1 MNTELWIKKAEE
13 KGLEAFE
20 IFTKSSKDSSL
31 SIYEHKVDNYEIS
44 QDGGTGFRAIYDGK
58 MAYFSSQDVADDKI
72 DYILDSLKENATMIE
87 SKEKEMLYDGCT
99 EYQDINY
106 NHVDEKSVDVTIDWL
121 LNLEKKIYE
130 QDDRIEQVEVMYSC
144 STGSTAIVNSLGLNL
159 SKTKANMVLYVS
171 GGAKGEMGPVTSYVY
186 YVINSLDELCIDSV
200 AKEFK
205 DKVLAKLDPVPINS
219 GEYKVIFKNDCFG
232 SIMQALLSLY
242 NGENAYRKLTPLHD
256 KLDTK
261 IFDEKVTVVDDPF
274 IKEGIV
280 LANFDD
286 EGFPTSCKNVVE
298 DGVLKTFLHSLKSA
312 SLMNTESTGNGFRG
326 YSTPVIISPTNIY
339 LKAGNDSFDKLVEK
353 VYDGILITEVMG
365 LHAGLNPVTTDFSIQ
380 CNGFMIEDGKVT
392 KPINLFTVAAN
403 YLEMMKNVMGI
414 ADDLLFEGSN
424 VGSPSVAFEKL
435 VISGK

>member
-1 MNTELWIKKAEE
+1 MNTELWLKKANE

-72 DYILDSLKENATMIE
+72 DYILDSLKENAMMIE
-87 SKEKEMLYDGCT
+87 SKEKEMLYDGSK
-99 EYQDINY
+99 EYQDIVY
-106 NHVDEKSVDVTIDWL
+106 NHVDEKRVDVTIDWL
-121 LNLEKKIYE
+121 LKLEKKIYE
-130 QDDRIEQVEVMYSC
+130 QDSRIEQVEVMYSC
-144 STGSTAIVNSLGLNL
+144 STGSTDIVNSLGLNL
-159 SKTKANMVLYVS
+159 SKTKGNMVLYVS
-171 GGAKGEMGPVTSYVY
+171 GGAKGKNGPVTSYVY
-186 YVINSLDELCIDSV
+186 YVINSLDDLNIEDV
-200 AKEFK
+200 AKQFK
-205 DKVLAKLDPVPINS
+205 DKVLAKLDPVSINS
-219 GEYKVIFKNDCFG
+219 GEYKVIFKNDCF
-232 SIMQALLSLY
+232 SNIMQALLSLY

-256 KLDTK
+256 KLDK
-261 IFDEKVTVVDDPF
+261 IIFDAKVTIIDDPF

-280 LANFDD
+280 LTNFDD
-286 EGFPTSCKNVVE
+286 EGYPTKSKNVVE
-298 DGVLKTFLHSLKSA
+298 NGVLKTFLHSLKSA
-312 SLMNTESTGNGFRG
+312 SLMHTDSTGNGFRG

-339 LKAGNDSFDKLVEK
+339 MKPGNDSFETLVEK
-353 VYDGILITEVMG
+353 VYDGVLITEVMG